1 MKVPDQNKNEFA
13 KILLRQ
19 GLSYREIQLKL
30 RNLFGAGIS
39 NSTIKSLQDEI
50 INIIDYKELYFDCK
64 KELQLY
70 KNLYNQLL
78 EMINKVK
85 N

>member
-1 MKVPDQNKNEFA
+1 MKVQDQNKIEFA

-19 GLSYREIQLKL
+19 DLSYREIQYRL
-30 RNLFGAGIS
+30 RNLFGSGIS

-50 INIIDYKELYFDCK
+50 INAIDYKRLYLECK
-64 KELQLY
+64 NELQLY

-78 EMINKVK
+78 EMINSRK